1 MRLAYKTSEDLVF
14 MFACN
19 IENEA
24 RATEMHQYALKYDGH
39 MTENEWSYVFK
50 ADIDMKDMSVTL

>member
-1 MRLAYKTSEDLVF
+1 MRLAHQTSDNLVF
-14 MFACN
+14 LFACN

-24 RATEMHQYALKYDGH
+24 RATEKHQYALKYDGH

-50 ADIDMKDMSVTL
+50 ADIDMKSMKFTL